1 MNILA
6 MDTSGPSVS
15 VAITDDARVLFE
27 SALTHGRTHSEW
39 LMPMIER
46 ALTETGKRM
55 TDIDLIAVV
64 HGPGSFTGV
73 RIGVVAA
80 RTMAQV
86 ADIPCIGIN
95 ALQALAVNLP
105 GVQGTICPILDARA
119 GQVYGAAFSAG
130 MPPVRLLPD
139 EALKLPEYL
148 DKVRALE
155 GPLWFIGD
163 GVPVFS
169 VRIAETLGDQANFA
183 PMHAQGL
190 KASAAATLARHY
202 AKDAVAYEQLL
213 PYYLRA
219 PQAERERAA
228 REASHG

>member
-15 VAITDDARVLFE
+15 VALTDDTRVLFE
-27 SALTHGRTHSEW
+27 SVLTHGRTHSEW
-39 LMPMIER
+39 LMPMVER
-46 ALTETGKRM
+46 ALAETGKRM
-55 TDIDLIAVV
+55 SDIDLFAVV

-73 RIGVVAA
+73 RIGVVAT

-86 ADIPCIGIN
+86 ADRPCIGIN
-95 ALQALAVNLP
+95 ALEALAMNLS
-105 GVQGTICPILDARA
+105 GVQGAVCPILDARA
-119 GQVYGAAFSAG
+119 GQVYGAAFAAG
-130 MPPVRLLPD
+130 LPPKRLLPD

-148 DKVRALE
+148 DKVRAL
-155 GPLWFIGD
+155 GMPLWFVGD
-163 GVPVFS
+163 GVPVFAA
-169 VRIAETLGDQANFA
+169 RIAEALGDRATCA

-190 KASAAATLARHY
+190 KASAAATLARHH
-202 AKDAVAYEQLL
+202 AHEAVGYEQLL

-228 REASHG
+228 REALHG